1 MRVAII
7 ENTAVTHHGQVGVAL
22 HEAGARID
30 LWKPWRDQVLPDLGA
45 YDALV
50 AFGGE
55 QNALADATHP
65 YLPRLAHLM
74 KESAAMGI
82 ATLGICLGSQVFARG
97 TGATNHIGT
106 AGEYGWCEVGL
117 TDQGRADPVLGHLP
131 DRFAI
136 MQWHSDTFTLPP
148 GAVHLAGSPAAPVQ
162 AFRMGRAGYAT
173 QFHFEANRAVA
184 ADWARE
190 FAEAFEAA
198 RPGWIADFDAHA
210 TRDGAAAD
218 AHGLAIARAWVGLI

>member
-30 LWKPWRDQVLPDLGA
+30 LWKPWRDNALPDLGA

-55 QNALADATHP
+55 QNALADASHP

-74 KESAAMGI
+74 KESAEMGI
-82 ATLGICLGSQVFARG
+82 ATLGVCLGSQVFARG
-97 TGATNHIGT
+97 VGATNHIGT
-106 AGEYGWCEVGL
+106 AGEYGWSEVTL
-117 TDQGRADPVLGHLP
+117 TEAGRADPLLSALP
-131 DRFAI
+131 DRFPI

-148 GAVHLAGSPAAPVQ
+148 GAVHLATSPKAAVQ
-162 AFRMGRAGYAT
+162 CFRYGRAGYAS

-198 RPGWIADFDAHA
+198 RPGWITDFETHAAKDA
-210 TRDGAAAD
+210 AAAD
-218 AHGLAIARAWVGLI
+218 AHGLAIARAWVKLI

>member
-30 LWKPWRDQVLPDLGA
+30 LYKPWRDQALPDLGA

-55 QNALADATHP
+55 QNALADASHP

-74 KESAAMGI
+74 KQNAEMGI

-97 TGATNHIGT
+97 TGAENHIGT
-106 AGEYGWCEVGL
+106 AGEYGWSEVTL
-117 TDQGRADPVLGHLP
+117 TEAGREDPVLGQLP
-131 DRFAI
+131 TRFPI
-136 MQWHSDTFTLPP
+136 LQWHSDTFTLPP
-148 GAVHLAGSPAAPVQ
+148 GAVHLATSPKATVQ

-198 RPGWIADFDAHA
+198 RPGWVADFQTHAARDA
-210 TRDGAAAD
+210 AAAD

>member
-30 LWKPWRDQVLPDLGA
+30 LWKPWRDQALPDLGA

-65 YLPRLAHLM
+65 YLPRLARLM
-74 KESAAMGI
+74 KQSADMGI

-97 TGATNHIGT
+97 LGADNHIGT
-106 AGEYGWCEVGL
+106 AGEYGWCNVTL
-117 TDQGRADPVLGHLP
+117 TDQGRNDPVLGRLP
-131 DRFAI
+131 ARFPI

-148 GAVHLAGSPAAPVQ
+148 GAVHLATSPTAQVQ
-162 AFRMGRAGYAT
+162 AFRIGRAGYAT

-190 FAEAFEAA
+190 FAEAFEAN
-198 RPGWIADFDAHA
+198 RPGWVGDFDTHAAHH
-210 TRDGAAAD
+210 AAKAD
-218 AHGLAIARAWVGLI
+218 AHGLAIARAWVNLI